1 MTHFV
6 RTAALRPLFFYCGWD
21 GQHVVR
27 CLKKQISCNTSFNFT
42 QILVTVVDEKSEL
55 KVFLSKNLFS
65 NLFFYNSK
73 HLEKHHMDLSKLV
86 HGFKKPSR
94 KPKSTQNQK
103 IISGLDLFL
112 GTFKGKKNNLY
123 ELSSSNETILTQ
135 ILIVLKV
142 KIDVKTFFSF

>member
-1 MTHFV
+1 
-6 RTAALRPLFFYCGWD
+6 
-21 GQHVVR
+21 
-27 CLKKQISCNTSFNFT
+27 
-42 QILVTVVDEKSEL
+42 
-55 KVFLSKNLFS
+55 
-65 NLFFYNSK
+65 
-73 HLEKHHMDLSKLV
+73 MDLSKLV

-112 GTFKGKKNNLY
+112 GTFKGKKKKSNLY
-123 ELSSSNETILTQ
+123 ELSSSNEIILTQ